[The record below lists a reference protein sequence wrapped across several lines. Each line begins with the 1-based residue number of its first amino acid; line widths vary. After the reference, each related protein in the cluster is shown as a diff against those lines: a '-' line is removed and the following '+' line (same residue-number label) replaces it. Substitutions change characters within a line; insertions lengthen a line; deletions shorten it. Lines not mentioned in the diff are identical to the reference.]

1 MDINNSSN
9 NINFTSMVMAGYQG
23 WFATPDNPIL
33 KRWSHWGRS
42 GGAPS
47 PGYTGFEL
55 YPDLSGYASEDL
67 CQTGYA
73 DLHGGGKS
81 VLFDSDRDGAVDLHF
96 QWMKEHGLDGIAL
109 QRFATELKRKALEW
123 RNSTSSRVKKFSEK
137 WGRRFYIM
145 YDISGIKEEV
155 DLVDLIGEDFK
166 NVIKDELE
174 LLDSPQYARQNDRP
188 VVAIWG
194 LGFKHCS
201 GSKEEAKRTIRELKE
216 THGCYVVGGVPYYWL
231 KGEHDSKPD
240 WLDVYKLYDMLIPWS
255 VGRYRKIETVY
266 KHCEKFWKPDKEFC
280 DAEGIDL
287 QRVIFPGF
295 AWSNWHKHKGVPS
308 KERVSRH
315 LMDKT
320 GAEPNSIPRLAGKFF
335 WAQAYNVARL
345 GTGAFIAM
353 FDEYDEATAIVR
365 AATDKSKIPSDQY
378 FLTLDADGTYVSSDF
393 YLRLAGE
400 ATRMIK
406 GERPLT
412 EEVPI
417 APLDY
422 RIHVTHGYRGI
433 LGREPDPGGLES
445 YVDSLEAGRTILNF
459 CQSLANSAEFEKK
472 RKNLSPEK
480 LARELFEGIL
490 QRSPDNEDIEDTIQ
504 EIRNGRIAER
514 AASMINSQ
522 EFQNKFL

>member
-1 MDINNSSN
+1 MANNNSSD

-23 WFATPDNPIL
+23 WFATPSNPIL
-33 KRWSHWGRS
+33 NRWSHWGRV
-42 GGAPS
+42 GGAPRS
-47 PGYTGFEL
+47 GYTGFEL
-55 YPDLSGYASEDL
+55 YPDLSGYTSEDL

-81 VLFDSDRDGAVDLHF
+81 LLFDSDRDGVIDLHF
-96 QWMKEHGLDGIAL
+96 QWMKKNGLDGIAL
-109 QRFATELKRKALEW
+109 QRFAGELKRKPLIW

-155 DLVDLIGEDFK
+155 DLAALIGEDFK
-166 NVIKDELE
+166 KVLKDELK
-174 LLDSPQYARQNDRP
+174 LLDSPHYARQNDRP

-194 LGFKHCS
+194 LGFNHCS
-201 GSKEEAKRTIRELKE
+201 GSKEEAKRTIKELKE

-240 WLDVYKLYDMLIPWS
+240 WLDVYKLYDMLIPWA
-255 VGRYRKIETVY
+255 VGRYKEIETVY
-266 KHCEKFWKPDKEFC
+266 KHFEKYWQPDKEFC

-295 AWSNWHKHKGVPS
+295 AWSNWHKHRGLPLAK
-308 KERVSRH
+308 RISRH
-315 LMDKT
+315 VLDQT
-320 GAEPNSIPRLAGKFF
+320 GAEPNAIPRNAGKFF
-335 WAQAYNVARL
+335 WAQAYNTARL
-345 GTGAFIAM
+345 GTSAFIAM
-353 FDEYDEATAIVR
+353 FDEYDEATAIAR
-365 AATDKSKIPSDQY
+365 AATDQSKIPSDQY

-412 EEVPI
+412 EQVPI

-445 YVDSLEAGRTILNF
+445 YVDSLESGRTILSF
-459 CQSLANSAEFEKK
+459 CQSLASSEEFKTD
-472 RKNLSPEK
+472 RQHLSPE
-480 LARELFEGIL
+480 ELTETLYKGIL
-490 QRSPDNEDIEDTIQ
+490 ERLPDPAGQESTIEA
-504 EIRNGRIAER
+504 IRNGQLAER

>member
-1 MDINNSSN
+1 
-9 NINFTSMVMAGYQG
+9 
-23 WFATPDNPIL
+23 
-33 KRWSHWGRS
+33 
-42 GGAPS
+42 
-47 PGYTGFEL
+47 
-55 YPDLSGYASEDL
+55 
-67 CQTGYA
+67 
-73 DLHGGGKS
+73 
-81 VLFDSDRDGAVDLHF
+81 
-96 QWMKEHGLDGIAL
+96 
-109 QRFATELKRKALEW
+109 
-123 RNSTSSRVKKFSEK
+123 
-137 WGRRFYIM
+137 
-145 YDISGIKEEV
+145 
-155 DLVDLIGEDFK
+155 
-166 NVIKDELE
+166 
-174 LLDSPQYARQNDRP
+174 
-188 VVAIWG
+188 
-194 LGFKHCS
+194 
-201 GSKEEAKRTIRELKE
+201 
-216 THGCYVVGGVPYYWL
+216 
-231 KGEHDSKPD
+231 
-240 WLDVYKLYDMLIPWS
+240 MLIPWS

-266 KHCEKFWKPDKEFC
+266 KHCEKFWLPDKEFC

-308 KERVSRH
+308 RERVSRH

-320 GAEPNSIPRLAGKFF
+320 SAEPNSIPRDAGKFF

-353 FDEYDEATAIVR
+353 FDEYDEATAIAR

-378 FLTLDADGTYVSSDF
+378 FLTLDADKTYVSSDF

-412 EEVPI
+412 EHVPI

-433 LGREPDPGGLES
+433 LGREPDPGGLKS

-459 CQSLANSAEFEKK
+459 CQSLANSAEFEEK

-480 LARELFEGIL
+480 LARELYLGIL
-490 QRSPDNEDIEDTIQ
+490 ERSPDNEDLENTIQ

-522 EFQNKFL
+522 EFQRKFL

>member
-1 MDINNSSN
+1 MSIDFS
-9 NINFTSMVMAGYQG
+9 SMVMAGYQG
-23 WFATPDNPIL
+23 WFATPGNPIL
-33 KRWSHWGRS
+33 GRWSHWGRA
-42 GGAPS
+42 GGAPE

-67 CQTGYA
+67 YQTGYA

-81 VLFDSDRDGAVDLHF
+81 LLFDSDRDGVIDLHF
-96 QWMKEHGLDGIAL
+96 QWMKEHGIDGIAL
-109 QRFATELKRKALEW
+109 QRFAVELKRKALLW

-137 WGRRFYIM
+137 WDRRFYIM
-145 YDISGIKEEV
+145 YDISGIKEAV
-155 DLVDLIGEDFK
+155 DLAALVGEDFK
-166 NVIKDELE
+166 NVIKDELK
-174 LLDSPQYARQNDRP
+174 LPDSPQYARQNDRP

-194 LGFKHCS
+194 LGFNHTS
-201 GSKEEAKRTIRELKE
+201 GSKEEAKRTIKELKE
-216 THGCYVVGGVPYYWL
+216 THGCYVVGGVPYYWRE
-231 KGEHDSKPD
+231 GTHDSKPD

-266 KHCEKFWKPDKEFC
+266 KHCEKYWRPDKEFC

-295 AWSNWHKHKGVPS
+295 AWSNWHRHKGVPAE
-308 KERVSRH
+308 ERVSRH
-315 LMDKT
+315 LMGLPGTDN
-320 GAEPNSIPRLAGKFF
+320 APQNAIPRLAGKFF
-335 WAQAYNVARL
+335 WAQAYNAARL

-353 FDEYDEATAIVR
+353 FDEYDEATAITR
-365 AATDKSKIPSDQY
+365 AAADKSKIPSDQY

-417 APLDY
+417 APLGY

-433 LGREPDPGGLES
+433 LGREPDSNGLES
-445 YVDSLEAGRTILNF
+445 YAESLESGRTILSF
-459 CQSLANSAEFEKK
+459 CQSLANSLEFKEK
-472 RKNLSPEK
+472 RENLSPEK

-490 QRSPDNEDIEDTIQ
+490 ERSPDNEGLEETIR
-504 EIRNGRIAER
+504 EIRNGRLAER